1 MLAVVAAAEALTFEA
16 GHVLKIVLKLWS
28 NLKLNILMNFVLKK
42 KKVVVMVAVVVVAV
56 VPVVVYWCR
65 WWW

>member
-28 NLKLNILMNFVLKK
+28 NLKLNILMNFVLMKK
-42 KKVVVMVAVVVVAV
+42 IAAAAVVVVDLLV
-56 VPVVVYWCR
+56 
-65 WWW
+65 

>member
-42 KKVVVMVAVVVVAV
+42 KK
-56 VPVVVYWCR
+56 WWSWRR

>member
-28 NLKLNILMNFVLKK
+28 NLKLNILMYFVFKK
-42 KKVVVMVAVVVVAV
+42 KSASHGGGCGGSSSGGLV
-56 VPVVVYWCR
+56 
-65 WWW
+65 